1 MNVSHT
7 FVELGHS
14 PETGMIG
21 NDDEADEDK
30 EGDEFVVSSLDKKEL
45 IGFSFWHLSWFAFDA
60 VAAAAE

>member
-1 MNVSHT
+1 
-7 FVELGHS
+7 
-14 PETGMIG
+14 MIG